1 MGNSA
6 LDGFG
11 IQHTGSFGRNGC
23 IHFAFGGWLCVCVQH
38 FALCWCPYIQHFAEK
53 TVSDHRLTIDG
64 GHYSHLPHAQT
75 QSDVLSRRRRKFSK
89 ENILPKGV
97 RLQAKNY
104 LRQYTGVLGTK
115 TLHEY
120 LSEILIEK

>member
-1 MGNSA
+1 MGNIA
-6 LDGFG
+6 LDGFR

-23 IHFAFGGWLCVCVQH
+23 IHFAFGGWLCVCTT
-38 FALCWCPYIQHFAEK
+38 LCSLLVSVYIQHFAEK
-53 TVSDHRLTIDG
+53 TVSDHCLTIDG

-75 QSDVLSRRRRKFSK
+75 RSDVLSRRRRKFSK
-89 ENILPKGV
+89 ENIVPKGV